1 MGRMETDPHD
11 LVVRTIREHAS
22 ALLRTAR
29 RHSLCADDAHDAY
42 QRALEIFLRRAST
55 LEPDTAVRWLHVV
68 VKHEAQAVRKARQQL
83 VTSEDIDLD
92 ARAADGVPDADE
104 RVLRFDRLARS
115 AEALSRLKPQEVR
128 ALWLKAQG
136 HSYQEIAASEG
147 WTYTKVN
154 RCITEGRRAF
164 LDRYAGIEAGEECRR
179 WAPVVSAM
187 VDGEATAEQVAAARP
202 HLRRCAG
209 CRATVRE
216 LHAAGPGMAGVLPVA
231 GLASVPAAT
240 GSGGPLDSLARAAEG
255 VVVAVHERASAWAL
269 KLQMAT
275 EAASA
280 TKVAAVAASAAAIA
294 GGGAVTAHEATGR
307 DEPIKAAQVAAAV
320 PMSEA
325 GATSSGRPPRWRR
338 RSRAAGRHR
347 RSRPATRQSS
357 RWRRPRPWRRAGS
370 SPPSRRRHRS
380 PPPRRPR
387 SRRRSPS
394 GRRIR

>member
-1 MGRMETDPHD
+1 VPG
-11 LVVRTIREHAS
+11 
-22 ALLRTAR
+22 
-29 RHSLCADDAHDAY
+29 
-42 QRALEIFLRRAST
+42 Q
-55 LEPDTAVRWLHVV
+55 LHVV
-68 VKHEAQAVRKARQQL
+68 VKHEAQAVRKARQQF
-83 VTSEDIDLD
+83 VASEEIDLD

-187 VDGEATAEQVAAARP
+187 VDGEATAEQIAAARP

-216 LHAAGPGMAGVLPVA
+216 LHAAGPGLAGVLPVA
-231 GLASVPAAT
+231 GLAGVPAAT

-307 DEPIKAAQVAAAV
+307 DEPIKAAQVAAGV
-320 PMSEA
+320 PVSEA
-325 GATSSGRPPRWRR
+325 GATLTPAVVGPPTAPAATEPGGGSASAQPDGAPAEFSVEAEPEAVASSGEFSPEPEAAPEPAPDAAAE
-338 RSRAAGRHR
+338 SAPEPERAADPVGRSPAAPIAAPAPPPPAPAPTAASVVER
-347 RSRPATRQSS
+347 PQRPAATTSEF
-357 RWRRPRPWRRAGS
+357 GVE
-370 SPPSRRRHRS
+370 
-380 PPPRRPR
+380 
-387 SRRRSPS
+387 
-394 GRRIR
+394 